1 MHGTKIFSYFAADTD
16 TDAILMK
23 DKALHFR
30 IELISDMKRLT
41 TKEKEI
47 MDLYW
52 EHGPMF
58 VKELL
63 EYYDEPR
70 PHFNTLS
77 TTVRILEK
85 KGFLDHKQYG
95 TTYQYYPTVTEKEY
109 GRSSLAGVIK
119 NYFGDSYLSA
129 VSSFVKEEKISVD
142 ELKEL
147 IEQIEE
153 SKG

>member
-1 MHGTKIFSYFAADTD
+1 
-16 TDAILMK
+16 
-23 DKALHFR
+23 
-30 IELISDMKRLT
+30 
-41 TKEKEI
+41 

-52 EHGPMF
+52 QHGPMF

-85 KGFLDHKQYG
+85 KGLLSHKQYG
-95 TTYQYYPTVTEKEY
+95 TSYQYFPTITEQEY
-109 GRSSLAGVIK
+109 GRSSLKGIIK
-119 NYFGDSYLSA
+119 DYFDDSYLSA
-129 VSSFVKEEKISVD
+129 VSSFVKEEKISLE

-147 IEQIEE
+147 IDQIENQQ
-153 SKG
+153 

>member
-1 MHGTKIFSYFAADTD
+1 
-16 TDAILMK
+16 MK
-23 DKALHFR
+23 K
-30 IELISDMKRLT
+30 LT
-41 TKEKEI
+41 RKEKEI
-47 MDLYW
+47 MGLYW
-52 EHGPMF
+52 QHGPMF

-85 KGFLDHKQYG
+85 KGMLGHKQFG
-95 TTYQYYPTVTEKEY
+95 TSYQYFPTVSEKEY

-119 NYFGDSYLSA
+119 NYFDDSYLDA
-129 VSSFVKEEKISVD
+129 VSSFVKDEKISLE

-147 IEQIEE
+147 IEQIEK
-153 SKG
+153 S

>member
-1 MHGTKIFSYFAADTD
+1 MELKLLVILQSDTD
-16 TDAILMK
+16 TDAKNSRKL
-23 DKALHFR
+23 
-30 IELISDMKRLT
+30 IELKMKRLT

-47 MDLYW
+47 MELYW
-52 EHGPMF
+52 QHGPLF

-85 KGFLDHKQYG
+85 NGFLDHKQFG
-95 TTYQYYPTVTEKEY
+95 TSYQYFPTISEQDY
-109 GRSSLAGVIK
+109 GRSSLTGIIK
-119 NYFGDSYLSA
+119 KYLDDSYLSA
-129 VSSFVKEEKISVD
+129 VSCFVKEEKISVE

-147 IEQIEE
+147 IEQIEN
-153 SKG
+153 SNS

>member
-1 MHGTKIFSYFAADTD
+1 MELKLLVTLQSDTD
-16 TDAILMK
+16 TDAKNSRKL
-23 DKALHFR
+23 
-30 IELISDMKRLT
+30 IELKMKRLT

-47 MDLYW
+47 MELYW
-52 EHGPMF
+52 QHGPLF

-85 KGFLDHKQYG
+85 KGFLDHKQFG
-95 TTYQYYPTVTEKEY
+95 TSYQYFPTISERDY
-109 GRSSLAGVIK
+109 GRSSLTGIIK
-119 NYFGDSYLSA
+119 NYFDDSYLSA
-129 VSSFVKEEKISVD
+129 VSSFVKEEKISVE

-147 IEQIEE
+147 IDEIEQN
-153 SKG
+153 SK

>member
-1 MHGTKIFSYFAADTD
+1 
-16 TDAILMK
+16 
-23 DKALHFR
+23 
-30 IELISDMKRLT
+30 MKRLT
-41 TKEKEI
+41 TKEREI

-52 EHGPMF
+52 QHGPMF

-95 TTYQYYPTVTEKEY
+95 TSYQYYPLVTEKEY
-109 GRSSLAGVIK
+109 GRSSLTGIIRD
-119 NYFGDSYLSA
+119 YFNDSYMSA
-129 VSSFVKEEKISVD
+129 VSAFVKEEKISVD
-142 ELKEL
+142 ELREL
-147 IEQIEE
+147 IETIESQPVAE
-153 SKG
+153 EYGSGDKS